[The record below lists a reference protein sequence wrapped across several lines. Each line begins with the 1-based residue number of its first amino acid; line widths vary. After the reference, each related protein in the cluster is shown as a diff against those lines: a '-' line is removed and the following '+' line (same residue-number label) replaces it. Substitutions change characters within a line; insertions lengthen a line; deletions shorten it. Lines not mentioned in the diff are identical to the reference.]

1 MRAGHPALQEAWN
14 LDTFC
19 RQRFALGSFY
29 GGSLSGTIDDTL
41 RELGYRRHVAV
52 SLQHFALIPE
62 LLRQS
67 DLLAVIPA
75 SLVRAD
81 DGLVLKICL
90 SRQRV
95 IRNCCSGTTATTP
108 IRHSNGCA
116 GSWRERVIL
125 AVMVDNPVYSH
136 PPKASYCVA
145 SPDRAP

>member
-1 MRAGHPALQEAWN
+1 MLYEERFVCAMRAGHPALQAAWN

-29 GGSLSGTIDDTL
+29 GGSLSGAIDDTL
-41 RELGYRRHVAV
+41 RELGYHRHVAV

-81 DGLVLKICL
+81 DGLVLKDL
-90 SRQRV
+90 PFPATGYQKLLLWHE
-95 IRNCCSGTTATTP
+95 RNHADPAQQWLRGQLAGAGHSG
-108 IRHSNGCA
+108 GD
-116 GSWRERVIL
+116 GG
-125 AVMVDNPVYSH
+125 
-136 PPKASYCVA
+136 
-145 SPDRAP
+145 